1 MRWTL
6 VDGSPRG
13 KRSNTAFLLEAL
25 ARGLEA
31 AGHATELL
39 HLALPAEADAA
50 PERFA
55 AAERVVL
62 GFPLYTDA
70 MPGQVMEFIERL
82 EPFQGRPSSPP
93 VAFLIQSGF
102 PEPGQSRAV
111 ERYLELLAARLGSRY
126 LGTIVKGGGMSART
140 PAAARWV
147 RALEELG
154 RDLGQADHLDPG
166 RLRRFAGPDWFEG
179 WRALVLRLVLR
190 FRANPKFDQFLAKNG
205 AFERRYDRPYAAAAP
220 DAELEKLEK
229 ASA

>member
-62 GFPLYTDA
+62 GLPLYTDA
-70 MPGQVMEFIERL
+70 MPGRVMEFIERL
-82 EPFQGRPSSPP
+82 EPLQKRASNPP

-111 ERYLELLAARLGSRY
+111 ERYLKLLAARLGARY
-126 LGTIVKGGGMSART
+126 LGTIVKGGGMSARN

-147 RALEELG
+147 REIEELG
-154 RDLGQADHLDPG
+154 QNLGQVDHLDPG
-166 RLRRFAGPDWFEG
+166 RLRLFAGPDWFEG
-179 WRALVLRLVLR
+179 WRGLILRLVLR
-190 FRANPKFDQFLAKNG
+190 FRANPKFDRLLAKNG
-205 AFERRYDRPYAAAAP
+205 AFERRYDRPYAVGAP
-220 DAELEKLEK
+220 GPKPEESDK